1 MNLANKRRIVSDLLG
16 IGKDR
21 IWFDEDRAEDIKS
34 AITRDDLRV
43 LLREGA
49 IRVKQ
54 KVGTSRG
61 RAKKIAKQKS
71 KGRRKGPGSRK
82 GVKTSRLPRKEIWK
96 VKIRKK
102 IKKEFPR
109 DPLMQELH
117 EIRARLSKKYKRAK
131 LGLTFRIRPPTVKR
145 IKEKTGRF

>member
-96 VKIRKK
+96 VKIRGFRNFFLELRKK
-102 IKKEFPR
+102 GVINQKTYHNLRVKAKSGIFRSKRHVKLYLEEKGAFIKK
-109 DPLMQELH
+109 
-117 EIRARLSKKYKRAK
+117 K
-131 LGLTFRIRPPTVKR
+131 
-145 IKEKTGRF
+145 